1 MFDEENVN
9 LVLGRD
15 GSQVLS
21 NVNVELRL
29 AS

>member
-1 MFDEENVN
+1 MVDEKNVN

-15 GSQVLS
+15 SSQVLS
-21 NVNVELRL
+21 NVNIELRL

>member
-1 MFDEENVN
+1 MVDEKNVN

-21 NVNVELRL
+21 NVNIELRL

>member
-1 MFDEENVN
+1 MFDEKTVN

-15 GSQVLS
+15 SSQVLS